1 MVGHPCG
8 LASRQDGI
16 YQRDMPGT
24 HALLGIMG
32 KAAKMNPYISF
43 LFFEAEDAASKTS
56 NSKGYS
62 LTELLIGLGLSSLV
76 VAIALSVY
84 QLCRQSWQAISATD
98 ALYQNAQVAIRAIRR
113 QADLDGAAYLL
124 SASDNH
130 VMLSTPYPSVS
141 YPSEGLVLSH
151 WSGADPFDC
160 QGNSSASPSALISNS
175 FKRSSNKELTCK
187 DTNTSGSSY
196 QALAEGVEDLQTRF
210 AQINP
215 VLNTLQWVNASALF
229 GSAQIVAIE
238 VCLRL
243 ATTIRIGVTVK
254 GTLAP
259 TTGCN
264 GETIAADGKLRRVF
278 RQVMALRNRL
288 GAYG

>member
-141 YPSEGLVLSH
+141 NPSEGLVLSH
-151 WSGADPFDC
+151 WSGVDPFDC

-187 DTNTSGSSY
+187 DINTSGSSY

-243 ATTIRIGVTVK
+243 ATTIRIGVAVK